1 MFAKPVFINPGR
13 YIFKLIEVVIPRG
26 ERSAERSAE
35 RSEFIIS
42 AREARAVCT
51 WILAS
56 CKLAAFIFTCIS
68 DGVRHDVIQSFDVTA
83 HFLFLGNIRLK
94 AIFPSMTK
102 LTCLFIVCEIMFT
115 TGESQAISYA
125 NETEQQ

>member
-1 MFAKPVFINPGR
+1 MFANPVFINPGR
-13 YIFKLIEVVIPRG
+13 YIFKLIKVVIPRG
-26 ERSAERSAE
+26 ERSAE

-83 HFLFLGNIRLK
+83 HFFVSRQHSTESDFPINDQADLCIHRLRNN
-94 AIFPSMTK
+94 
-102 LTCLFIVCEIMFT
+102 VYY
-115 TGESQAISYA
+115 G
-125 NETEQQ
+125 

>member
-13 YIFKLIEVVIPRG
+13 YIFKLIKVVIPRG
-26 ERSAERSAE
+26 D

-102 LTCLFIVCEIMFT
+102 LPCLFIVCEIMFT

>member
-1 MFAKPVFINPGR
+1 MFANPVFINPDR
-13 YIFKLIEVVIPRG
+13 YIFKLIKVVIPRG
-26 ERSAERSAE
+26 ERSAE

-51 WILAS
+51 WILVS

-125 NETEQQ
+125 NETEQR